1 MVEDS
6 LPLTGI
12 DHIGIA
18 VPDLDAALD
27 LFGRLGWTETM
38 RGVAPDGVT
47 PVAFVALGTA
57 ELELFQ
63 TLGVNS
69 AILDHIALRTDDMD
83 AAARFL
89 ERRGV
94 AMAGGEVEAARGRAQ
109 RIDSG
114 ATLGLFL
121 HLSER

>member
-1 MVEDS
+1 MVDDS
-6 LPLTGI
+6 LPIAGI

-38 RGVAPDGVT
+38 RGVAPDGIT

-63 TLGVNS
+63 TVGGGS
-69 AILDHIALRTDDMD
+69 AILDHIALHTDDMD

-89 ERRGV
+89 ESRGV
-94 AMAGGEVEAARGRAQ
+94 RVTGAEVEAVRGRAQ
-109 RIDSG
+109 RIDSA